1 MCFFLARVW
10 RTLHWCVLH
19 QIKCKNLGG
28 NFHHHRP
35 QRLPCWTMFH
45 TLGMRWPNTPLVHP
59 FRAAFLAVAARGS
72 CNVSSLVAAPQWP
85 CRVFRPTA
93 MRNAF
98 WPSKFASRISVVPK
112 KWWSTSGPVS
122 GRYLEDVV
130 KHETK
135 HETLWFAYK
144 FRQKND
150 ELYILDIHYSMSIFD
165 IWECSE

>member
-1 MCFFLARVW
+1 M
-10 RTLHWCVLH
+10 
-19 QIKCKNLGG
+19 
-28 NFHHHRP
+28 
-35 QRLPCWTMFH
+35 
-45 TLGMRWPNTPLVHP
+45 
-59 FRAAFLAVAARGS
+59 
-72 CNVSSLVAAPQWP
+72 
-85 CRVFRPTA
+85 
-93 MRNAF
+93 
-98 WPSKFASRISVVPK
+98 VPK

-165 IWECSE
+165 I